1 VSCLLGGA
9 VVRPELVR
17 RLRELGLD
25 LEALRRC
32 VSTWCKP
39 SSPAPIRPG
48 IASIAS
54 TGVAVGTSTV
64 TSQAAPTTRM
74 PSEIAELVRQLAR
87 EVGVDCQS

>member
-1 VSCLLGGA
+1 
-9 VVRPELVR
+9 VR

-39 SSPAPIRPG
+39 SSPAPFRPG

-54 TGVAVGTSTV
+54 TGVAVGTSTIASQPV
-64 TSQAAPTTRM
+64 TTSRM
-74 PSEIAELVRQLAR
+74 PSDIVELVKQLAR